1 MKKFFFD
8 TLIILIAL
16 AIFVVACTFFLAP
29 NDIADC
35 STPGIYQSSISKCQ
49 KVDAIISISG
59 GNTAARTNEAVRLYQ
74 QGWAEKVIFSGA
86 AADVSSP
93 SNANVMKSQ
102 ASEQGVPAAN
112 ILIDE
117 DAKNTNQN
125 AELTAKIITDNKFKK
140 IILTTSG
147 YHQRRAY
154 LEFSRALYG
163 TGVEIINAPAQNDPQ
178 WTNFWW
184 LSLRGWQLTLS
195 ELGGIIIFFV
205 EQGANNG

>member
-1 MKKFFFD
+1 MK
-8 TLIILIAL
+8 
-16 AIFVVACTFFLAP
+16 CP
-29 NDIADC
+29 
-35 STPGIYQSSISKCQ
+35 
-49 KVDAIISISG
+49 
-59 GNTAARTNEAVRLYQ
+59 
-74 QGWAEKVIFSGA
+74 WAEDLADAKRVAVQLGIDFKVF
-86 AADVSSP
+86 DFETEYREKV
-93 SNANVMKSQ
+93 VQYM
-102 ASEQGVPAAN
+102 
-112 ILIDE
+112 IDE

>member
-8 TLIILIAL
+8 TLIVLIAL

-102 ASEQGVPAAN
+102 AIEQGVPAAN

-125 AELTAKIITDNKFKK
+125 AELTAKIYYRQQIQKNYFDDQRISPTARIFGIFASALRN
-140 IILTTSG
+140 G
-147 YHQRRAY
+147 RRNHQRTSAK
-154 LEFSRALYG
+154 
-163 TGVEIINAPAQNDPQ
+163 
-178 WTNFWW
+178 
-184 LSLRGWQLTLS
+184 
-195 ELGGIIIFFV
+195 
-205 EQGANNG
+205 